1 MKKITIKDIAKEAG
15 VSVGLASMVLN
26 GKSGVSPKNAEKVRV
41 VMERLNYKPN
51 KAASALRSGS
61 RKTIGVITPDL
72 SNHYFSDISRH
83 IENIAYESGY
93 TVLFGSS
100 DERKDKIASL
110 IDTFKADGI
119 QGILIT
125 PSHDGREEILRAMES
140 GMKVVMMNRHLD
152 DAGEAGSV
160 ILDNEKAMLIALEH
174 LIGNGYRNIELVTNA
189 DNISTLQA
197 RVDSYQKTMIQKGLR
212 PVINNIDM
220 DDTAGFENLVRSAH
234 SRGTEAFVIPRG
246 YLALYLCKAIKH
258 LGYRIPEDFAVL
270 GFDGGLNYRIMT
282 PTVTQIIQ
290 SPQETAEESYRM
302 LIEMMQN
309 NIPGSRVLLQP
320 SLEIGDSTKR
330 KL

>member
-1 MKKITIKDIAKEAG
+1 
-15 VSVGLASMVLN
+15 
-26 GKSGVSPKNAEKVRV
+26 
-41 VMERLNYKPN
+41 
-51 KAASALRSGS
+51 
-61 RKTIGVITPDL
+61 
-72 SNHYFSDISRH
+72 
-83 IENIAYESGY
+83 
-93 TVLFGSS
+93 
-100 DERKDKIASL
+100 
-110 IDTFKADGI
+110 
-119 QGILIT
+119 
-125 PSHDGREEILRAMES
+125 
-140 GMKVVMMNRHLD
+140 
-152 DAGEAGSV
+152 
-160 ILDNEKAMLIALEH
+160 MLIALEH

-212 PVINNIDM
+212 PVVNNIDM

-246 YLALYLCKAIKH
+246 YLALYLCKAIKD

-320 SLEIGDSTKR
+320 SLETGDSTKR